1 MTKGYCWVLYG
12 NGIVHISQVIGH
24 STQTWNRRM
33 VYHWSKSIDPGVLNF
48 ESCQS
53 CPYVQVIRTERL
65 SDAVNRWF
73 LTQLV
78 QVFDILCDLLCV
90 CVRWKLQVPSDK
102 TFEDARKLTTSYD
115 LKSISSRNPAKHAG
129 EWKTFLNLEPTHHEV
144 FGCLSM
150 RVPRTS
156 LWIIRL
162 DALGIKQVSFNTNWL
177 PDQSRPGL
185 FLQMGLPKNGVR
197 YGVYCKWPI

>member
-1 MTKGYCWVLYG
+1 MYKPPLPAQQDRRARAWVCTADISVSSRSTSMSMVPPSQLATAFTIQTEELTINKWIQMATTNDQGYCWVLYG

-78 QVFDILCDLLCV
+78 QVFDILCGLLCV
-90 CVRWKLQVPSDK
+90 CVRWKL
-102 TFEDARKLTTSYD
+102 
-115 LKSISSRNPAKHAG
+115 
-129 EWKTFLNLEPTHHEV
+129 
-144 FGCLSM
+144 
-150 RVPRTS
+150 
-156 LWIIRL
+156 
-162 DALGIKQVSFNTNWL
+162 
-177 PDQSRPGL
+177 
-185 FLQMGLPKNGVR
+185 
-197 YGVYCKWPI
+197 